1 MKVLITGTSK
11 GIGRE
16 TAIKF
21 LKNNHEVYGVDIL
34 DSKISKIEYKNY
46 HHYISDVSIKE
57 KLPDIENIEILI
69 NNAGVQNSDDDILVN
84 LKGII
89 NCTEKYLNKKLKS
102 IVNLASVS
110 ATNGAE
116 FPEYCASKGGVISY
130 TRCIAKMIAKQG
142 ATCNS
147 ISFGGVYTEL
157 NKSVIEDNDAWRDI
171 MNMTPLRKWCTV
183 EEAAEWIYF
192 VSVINKSMTAQDII
206 IDNGE
211 MYNHTFVWR

>member
-1 MKVLITGTSK
+1 MKVVITGTAK

-21 LKNNHEVYGVDIL
+21 LRRGHEVHGLDIL
-34 DSKISKIEYKNY
+34 DSTISKYEHGNY
-46 HHYISDVSIKE
+46 HHYISDVGNPDT
-57 KLPDIENIEILI
+57 LPGIENVEILI

-84 LKGII
+84 LKGVI
-89 NCTEKYLNKKLKS
+89 NCTETYLNKNMKS

-130 TRCIAKMIAKQG
+130 TRCIAKMVAKQG
-142 ATCNS
+142 TTCNS

-157 NKSVIEDNDAWRDI
+157 NKSVIENNEAWKEI
-171 MNMTPLRKWCTV
+171 MDMTPLKKWCTV